1 MGLLSDKVCLV
12 TGAASN
18 PGLGHAI
25 AHCFGAEGATV
36 IATDVDL
43 DGASATAESIN
54 AAGGSAT
61 AWRQDVTDPEAWQAT
76 MGRIKDD
83 HGRIDVLVNNA
94 GIAVLKRLE
103 DITLEDYNRQMVVN
117 MTSLFLGTQSAV
129 AMMRENGTKGSIIN
143 MSSIAALIG
152 VIGVSAYAA
161 SKGGVLGFTKAVAAE
176 TSGEGIRCN
185 TIHPGMIATNMN
197 VQASTENADEYDAI
211 VSMIP
216 MGYMGAPKTIGDA
229 ALFLASDLSA
239 YITGTQLVVDGGVIN
254 Q

>member
-43 DGASATAESIN
+43 DGAIATAESIQCSRRF
-54 AAGGSAT
+54 ADSLAPGCYGSRWMAGYHGSELKMIT
-61 AWRQDVTDPEAWQAT
+61 V
-76 MGRIKDD
+76 
-83 HGRIDVLVNNA
+83 VLTYVVNNA

-129 AMMRENGTKGSIIN
+129 AMMRETGTKGFHHQHVVN
-143 MSSIAALIG
+143 
-152 VIGVSAYAA
+152 
-161 SKGGVLGFTKAVAAE
+161 
-176 TSGEGIRCN
+176 RCAGRCDRG
-185 TIHPGMIATNMN
+185 HRLRCE
-197 VQASTENADEYDAI
+197 QRR
-211 VSMIP
+211 
-216 MGYMGAPKTIGDA
+216 GA
-229 ALFLASDLSA
+229 
-239 YITGTQLVVDGGVIN
+239 
-254 Q
+254 

>member
-1 MGLLSDKVCLV
+1 
-12 TGAASN
+12 
-18 PGLGHAI
+18 
-25 AHCFGAEGATV
+25 
-36 IATDVDL
+36 
-43 DGASATAESIN
+43 
-54 AAGGSAT
+54 
-61 AWRQDVTDPEAWQAT
+61 
-76 MGRIKDD
+76 MGRIRDD
-83 HGRIDVLVNNA
+83 HGRIDTLVNNA
-94 GIAVLKRLE
+94 GIAVLKKLE

-129 AMMRENGTKGSIIN
+129 AMMRETGTKGSIIN

-176 TSGEGIRCN
+176 TAPEGIRCN

-197 VQASTENADEYDAI
+197 VQASTENTDEYDAL
-211 VSMIP
+211 VSTIP

-239 YITGTQLVVDGGVIN
+239 YITGTQLVVDGGIIN